1 MNNFRPTNSRELLAQ
16 AEAQAKARVKAGQ
29 PAQISPATVV
39 NSAKDEAT
47 VYVYDAI
54 GSWFGIDPKTWVPE
68 FAAIKAK
75 TIHLRINSPGGS
87 VQDAEAM
94 RTIVA
99 QHPARVIAHIDGMAA
114 SAATGLAIAAK
125 EIEMSAGG
133 AFMVHDPWG
142 CCVGNAADMESY
154 AVLLRQTAD
163 NIVASYRRRTG
174 KPEKQ
179 IRDWMTQETWFTAS
193 EALANGFIDR
203 IFEAGASNA
212 ADPDKDKRS
221 RALKLHQ
228 LSISTL

>member
-1 MNNFRPTNSRELLAQ
+1 MDNFRPMNSRELLARS
-16 AEAQAKARVKAGQ
+16 ESEAKARVKAGQ
-29 PAQISPATVV
+29 PAQLSPATTF
-39 NSAKDEAT
+39 NAAKDEAT

-54 GSWFGIDPKTWVPE
+54 GGWWGIDPKEWAPA

-75 TIHLRINSPGGS
+75 VIHLRINSPGGA
-87 VQDAEAM
+87 VLDAEAM

-114 SAATGLAIAAK
+114 SAATGIAIAAK

-142 CCVGNAADMESY
+142 CCVGNAQDMEAY
-154 AVLLRQTAD
+154 AALLKQTAD
-163 NIVASYRRRTG
+163 NIAAVYVRRTG

-179 IRDWMTQETWFTAS
+179 VREWMLNETWFTAS

-203 IFEAGASNA
+203 IFEAGTPT
-212 ADPDKDKRS
+212 DPDKEKRE
-221 RALKLHQ
+221 RALKLQ
-228 LSISTL
+228 KLSISI

>member
-1 MNNFRPTNSRELLAQ
+1 MPNNFRPSNSRELLAQ
-16 AEAQAKARVKAGQ
+16 AEAEAKARVKAGQ
-29 PAQISPATVV
+29 PAQISPATVY
-39 NSAKDEAT
+39 NAAKDEAT

-54 GSWFGIDPKTWVPE
+54 GGWWGIDPKEWAPA

-75 TIHLRINSPGGS
+75 TIHLRINSPGGA
-87 VQDAEAM
+87 VLDCEAM

-99 QHPARVIAHIDGMAA
+99 QHPARVVAHIDGMAA
-114 SAATGLAIAAK
+114 SAATGLALAAK

-142 CCVGNAADMESY
+142 CCVGNAQDMESY

-163 NIVASYRRRTG
+163 SIAAIYRRRTG
-174 KPEKQ
+174 KSEAVVRQ
-179 IRDWMTQETWFTAS
+179 WMSAETWFTAS

-203 IFEAGASNA
+203 IFEVGAP
-212 ADPDKDKRS
+212 ADPDKERRE
-221 RALKLHQ
+221 RALKLQQ